1 MGEPNRYTRSR
12 ESAGLSIGQAARI
25 LGSTVVALRL
35 VERTRA
41 PYHTLTNARLA
52 DVYGCSV
59 EWLTGQ
65 VPYLDVAAID
75 RIPGGR
81 DLPYRDREALAEL
94 LGSLPRRAV

>member
-1 MGEPNRYTRSR
+1 MGEPNRYARAR
-12 ESAGLSIGQAARI
+12 EQAGLSIGQAARI
-25 LGSTVVALRL
+25 LGSTVGAVKL
-35 VERTRA
+35 VERTQA
-41 PYHTLTNARLA
+41 PYLALTNDRLA

-94 LGSLPRRAV
+94 LGSLRRTV